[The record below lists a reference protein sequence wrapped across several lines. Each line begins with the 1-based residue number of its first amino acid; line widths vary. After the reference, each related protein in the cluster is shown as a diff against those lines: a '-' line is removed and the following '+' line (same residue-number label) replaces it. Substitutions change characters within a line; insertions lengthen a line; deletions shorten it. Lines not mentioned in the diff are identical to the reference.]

1 MPRFDLKL
9 EGDLALMIAFEKSN
23 REIRSAAWKV
33 LKNNTELGM
42 RQAKK
47 YAPVDT
53 SFLKNNIVAVTSDWP
68 NMTTEIHSQAGY
80 SGYQEYGTRYQ
91 SGTPF
96 MRPALMFIYPQ
107 FRKDMLDVMRGVLK

>member
-9 EGDLALMIAFEKSN
+9 EGDLALMIALEKSN
-23 REIRSAAWKV
+23 REIRSAAWKA
-33 LKNNTELGM
+33 LKNNTENGM
-42 RQAKK
+42 QQAKK

-53 SFLKNNIVAVTSDWP
+53 SFLKNNIVAITSDWP
-68 NMTTEIHSQAGY
+68 NMTTKIHSQAGY

-96 MRPALMFIYPQ
+96 MRPALNFIYPQ
-107 FRKDMLDVMRGVLK
+107 FQKDMIDVMKGVLK

>member
-9 EGDLALMIAFEKSN
+9 EGDLALMVALEKSN
-23 REIRSAAWKV
+23 REIRSAAWKS
-33 LKNNTELGM
+33 LKNNTENGM
-42 RQAKK
+42 KQAKK

-53 SFLKNNIVAVTSDWP
+53 GFLKNNIVAVTSDWP
-68 NMTTEIHSQAGY
+68 NLTTKIHSQSGY

>member
-9 EGDLALMIAFEKSN
+9 EGDLALMIALEKSN
-23 REIRSAAWKV
+23 REIRSAAWKA
-33 LKNNTELGM
+33 LKNNTENGM
-42 RQAKK
+42 QQAKK

-53 SFLKNNIVAVTSDWP
+53 GFLKNNIVAITSDWP
-68 NMTTEIHSQAGY
+68 NMTTEIHSQSAY
-80 SGYQEYGTRYQ
+80 SGFQEFGTRYQ

>member
-1 MPRFDLKL
+1 MPKFSLKL
-9 EGDLALMIAFEKSN
+9 EGDLEMMATLEKSS

-33 LKNNTELGM
+33 LKNNTENGTQ
-42 RQAKK
+42 QAKR

-53 SFLKNNIVAVTSDWP
+53 SFLKNNIVAITSDWP
-68 NMTTEIHSQAGY
+68 NMTTKIHSQSSY
-80 SGYQEYGTRYQ
+80 SGFQEFSTRYQ

-107 FRKDMLDVMRGVLK
+107 FRKDMLDVMKGVLK

>member
-9 EGDLALMIAFEKSN
+9 EGDLELMVALEKSN
-23 REIRSAAWKV
+23 RTIRSAAWKA
-33 LKNNTELGM
+33 LKNNTENGM
-42 RQAKK
+42 KQAKK

-53 SFLKNNIVAVTSDWP
+53 SFLKNNIVAITSDWP
-68 NMTTEIHSQAGY
+68 NLTTEIHSQAGY

-107 FRKDMLDVMRGVLK
+107 FRKDMLDVMKGALK